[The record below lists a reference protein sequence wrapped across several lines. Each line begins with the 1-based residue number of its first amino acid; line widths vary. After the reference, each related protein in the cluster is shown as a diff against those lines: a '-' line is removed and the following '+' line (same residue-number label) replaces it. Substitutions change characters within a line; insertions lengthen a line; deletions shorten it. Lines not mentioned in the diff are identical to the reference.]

1 MHSEM
6 TQRIGRTS
14 IVVLTLNAQAYL
26 PALLA
31 ALAGLPQAVQRV
43 LFIDSSSDDASAAM
57 ISAAGHQLH
66 SIQRSEFGHGKT
78 RNLALE
84 LCADSEYLV
93 YLTQDACPSGSDWL
107 MHLLQPFEDDAV
119 ALVYGRQ
126 LARSNASL
134 AERFAREFNYPPV
147 ADRSMLADLPM
158 RGIKAVYCSNSFA
171 AYRRSALFEVGG
183 FPERLP
189 LGEDMA
195 VALRMLQCGHVRVY
209 QPLSCAV
216 HSHDYS
222 VWQELKR
229 YFDIGTLMA
238 MDEQL
243 RSVRLAASGEGW
255 RFVRAELASAWA
267 HSRLAEVLGIFMRTL
282 GKYCGFALG
291 LRYRYLPLS
300 LRRRLSMHA
309 FFWSES

>member
-6 TQRIGRTS
+6 TERLARTS
-14 IVVLTLNAQAYL
+14 VVVLTLNAQDYL

-31 ALAGLPQAVQRV
+31 AFAVLPQTVHRV
-43 LFIDSSSDDASAAM
+43 LFIDSSSTDASAAL
-57 ISAAGHQLH
+57 ITAAGHQLH
-66 SIQRSEFGHGKT
+66 SIKRSEFGHGKT
-78 RNLALE
+78 RNLALQ
-84 LCADSEYLV
+84 LCADSEFLV
-93 YLTQDACPSGSDWL
+93 YLTQDACPSGTDWL
-107 MHLLQPFEDDAV
+107 ECLLQPFEDDAV

-134 AERFAREFNYPPV
+134 SERFAREFNYP
-147 ADRSMLADLPM
+147 ATAERSMLADLPA

-171 AYRRSALFEVGG
+171 AYRRAALADVGG

-195 VALRMLQCGHVRVY
+195 VALRLLQRGYARVY
-209 QPLSCAV
+209 QPLSCVV

-238 MDEQL
+238 MDDEL
-243 RSVRLAASGEGW
+243 RNVRLAASGEGL
-255 RFVRAELASAWA
+255 RFVRAELAAAWA
-267 HSRLAEVLGIFMRTL
+267 HSRLAEVVGIFIRTF

-291 LRYRYLPLS
+291 LRYRYLPVG

>member
-6 TQRIGRTS
+6 AERIARTS
-14 IVVLTLNAQAYL
+14 VVVLTLNAEAYL
-26 PALLA
+26 PALLDA
-31 ALAGLPQAVQRV
+31 FAVLPQAMQRV
-43 LFIDSSSDDASAAM
+43 LFIDSSSDDASAAL
-57 ISAAGHQLH
+57 ITASGHSLH
-66 SIQRSEFGHGKT
+66 SIRRSEFGHGKT
-78 RNLALE
+78 RNLALQ

-93 YLTQDACPSGSDWL
+93 YLTQDACPRGNDWL
-107 MHLLQPFEDDAV
+107 ECLLQPFEDDSV

-134 AERFAREFNYPPV
+134 SERFAREFNYPAE
-147 ADRSMLADLPM
+147 ADRSMLADLPS

-171 AYRRSALFEVGG
+171 AYRRTALASVGG

-195 VALRMLQCGHVRVY
+195 VALRLLQQGYARVY

-216 HSHDYS
+216 HSHNYS
-222 VWQELKR
+222 VLQELKR

-238 MDEQL
+238 MDDEL
-243 RSVRLAASGEGW
+243 RNVRLAASGEGL
-255 RFVRAELASAWA
+255 RFVRAELAAAWT
-267 HSRLAEVLGIFMRTL
+267 HSRLTEVMGILMRTL
-282 GKYCGFALG
+282 GKYGGFALG
-291 LRYRYLPLS
+291 LRYRYLPVG